1 MKNFR
6 IFIAIAFCLTI
17 GQAHAQTIDECR
29 RLARENYPL
38 IQRYGL
44 IERSESYTLA
54 NASRGYLP
62 QVSFMA
68 QATYQSDVTEVPLN
82 DLPLPIAIDPLTKD
96 QYKAV
101 VDVSQTIWDGGVIGK
116 QRKIARASA
125 EVEQKQV
132 DADLYTINRRVNNL
146 FFGILLF
153 NEQIKQNAL
162 MMGELQRSY
171 DEVSA
176 YIANGIANQSDLDAV
191 KVNQLSIKQRQ
202 TELETTRKAYCDMLA
217 YFTGAD
223 VNAETLRKPIA
234 SSSVSQEINRPE
246 LALMDAQFKQLETQ
260 KSLLTAKNLPKL
272 GAFFQGGYG
281 KPGLNMLKN
290 EFDLYYI
297 VGARLTWNF
306 SGLYT
311 QKNERRVLAVNQSA
325 IQTQRE
331 TFLFNTGMELTQQNS
346 EVDKLRKLMAD
357 DEEIIRLR
365 YSIRKTSEVKVANG
379 TLTVTDMLSDL
390 TAEDQA
396 RQNKALHEI
405 QLLMSIYEIKNTTN
419 N

>member
-6 IFIAIAFCLTI
+6 IFIAIALCLTVV
-17 GQAHAQTIDECR
+17 QAHSQTIDECR

-68 QATYQSDVTEVPLN
+68 QATYQSDVTK
-82 DLPLPIAIDPLTKD
+82 LPLDDMPIPVAIDPMTKD

-132 DADLYTINRRVNNL
+132 DADLYAINRRVNNL

-153 NEQIKQNAL
+153 NEQIRQNAL
-162 MMGELQRSY
+162 MIGELQRSY

-217 YFTGAD
+217 YFMGTD
-223 VNAETLRKPIA
+223 ISAEALQKPVT
-234 SSSVSQEINRPE
+234 SLSVGQEINRPE
-246 LALMDAQFKQLETQ
+246 LALMDAQFKQLEMQ
-260 KSLLTAKNLPKL
+260 KGLLTARNLPKL

-290 EFDLYYI
+290 EFDFYYMA
-297 VGARLTWNF
+297 GARLTWNF

-311 QKNERRVLAVNQSA
+311 QRNERRVLSVHQSTL
-325 IQTQRE
+325 QTQRE
-331 TFLFNTGMELTQQNS
+331 AFLFNTGMELTQQNS

-357 DEEIIRLR
+357 DEEIIHLR
-365 YSIRKTSEVKVANG
+365 YSIRKTSEIKVANG

-396 RQNKALHEI
+396 RQNKVLHEI

>member
-29 RLARENYPL
+29 QLARENYPL

-54 NASRGYLP
+54 NALRGYLP

-68 QATYQSDVTEVPLN
+68 QATYQSDVTK
-82 DLPLPIAIDPLTKD
+82 LPLDDMPIPIAVDPMTKD

-101 VDVSQTIWDGGVIGK
+101 VDVSQTIWDGGVIDK

-162 MMGELQRSY
+162 MIGELQRSY

-223 VNAETLRKPIA
+223 VNAETLQKPAA

-290 EFDLYYI
+290 EFDFYYMA
-297 VGARLTWNF
+297 GARLTWNF

-365 YSIRKTSEVKVANG
+365 HNIRKTSEVKVANG

-396 RQNKALHEI
+396 RQNKVLHEI